1 MTKEQFF
8 SDDLKERIDALSRRF
23 EKKERSNNDNIQMLF
38 EVFSDLFGG
47 LLVGAGLGYLIYVL
61 FDTHL
66 IVLAVFI
73 LLGGVAGF
81 FNLYKSYQKKIIKEA
96 KKDA

>member
-61 FDTHL
+61 
-66 IVLAVFI
+66 
-73 LLGGVAGF
+73 
-81 FNLYKSYQKKIIKEA
+81 LYKSYQKKVIKEA